1 MMKKCQILKKKR
13 HPFVPFVPLKRN
25 GDKKNM
31 DKTLVNKNDKK
42 KSLDRGKTDTQ
53 ITIHLFITFFF
64 VVSFYDKKNAL
75 KTWMICILT
84 GYEIFSTT
92 LTFFL
97 SE

>member
-1 MMKKCQILKKKR
+1 
-13 HPFVPFVPLKRN
+13 
-25 GDKKNM
+25 M

-97 SE
+97 SEWQKTNKKQKKIILIKKIFFIF